1 MINIRRSSL
10 SAGFNYVPQ
19 LIVKIMF
26 SVYFYSLGPHITFI
40 FPTGYFPDIKKQKLK
55 YNLWLKRVIEQYM
68 KNCRPI

>member
-1 MINIRRSSL
+1 VINIRRSSL
-10 SAGFNYVPQ
+10 SAGFNDVPE

-40 FPTGYFPDIKKQKLK
+40 IPTGYFPDIKKAKIQPMVKK
-55 YNLWLKRVIEQYM
+55 GDEQYM